1 MIPTTVTGMRLVVLG
16 GGNMGESIV
25 AGVIDAAGAANGVA
39 VVEPRPD
46 RADELTQR
54 YPVEVVSDA
63 SVVVDADTEVLLVA
77 VKPHDV
83 AAALS
88 AVVEDL
94 PAECVVV
101 SVAAGVTTAALE
113 EAVPVGQ
120 PVVRA
125 MPNTPALVRAGITAV
140 CAGQHTTPDHL
151 ARAQA
156 VLGAVGT
163 VVVVPERQMDAVA
176 AVSGSG
182 PAYVYLVAE
191 AMIEAGVRVGLT
203 RDLAT
208 TLTRETVQGSAVLW
222 AQTGESPT
230 VLRERVTSP
239 GGTTAAALH
248 ALEAGGLRAAFLDA
262 VVANRDRSTEL
273 GGG

>member
-25 AGVIDAAGAANGVA
+25 AGVVDAAGAANGVA

-83 AAALS
+83 AAALC

-156 VLGAVGT
+156 VLDAVGT

-230 VLRERVTSP
+230 ALRERVTSP

-262 VVANRDRSTEL
+262 VVANRDRSAEL

>member
-163 VVVVPERQMDAVA
+163 VVAVPERQMDAVA

-262 VVANRDRSTEL
+262 VVANRDRSAEL